1 MIIQLSAGIHPP
13 IECEYAVSKIFE
25 SLVDEFKDIDII
37 EVHKSRFSDY
47 YTSIIFS
54 TDNNL
59 SNLQGTI
66 KWICKSP
73 FRKDVKRKNW
83 FIDVSIIPE
92 IEYIDNDST
101 NIIFERFHCGGNG
114 GQNVNKVESGVR
126 LIHKPTGIV
135 VTSTEERSQYQN
147 KRKALLKLNVAL
159 QQKQETIQ
167 SKQINDAWKKHNEI
181 VRGNEVRTYEGMKFK
196 LKK

>member
-13 IECEYAVSKIFE
+13 IECEYAVSKIFKI
-25 SLVDEFKDIDII
+25 LVDQYKDIDII
-37 EVHKSRFSDY
+37 EMHKSRFSDY
-47 YTSIIFS
+47 YNSIIFS

-59 SNLQGTI
+59 SYLQGTI

-92 IEYIDNDST
+92 IEYINIDDK

-114 GQNVNKVESGVR
+114 GQNVNKVETGVR

-147 KRKALLKLNVAL
+147 KRKALLKLSVAL
-159 QQKQETIQ
+159 QEKQSQAQ
-167 SKQINDAWKKHNEI
+167 SKQTNDAWKKHNEI
-181 VRGNEVRTYEGMKFK
+181 TRGNEVLTYEGMGFK